1 MEFVVAH
8 RALSRGGIG
17 FVSRPIEDEAF
28 RLLDAIELMWAQGRP
43 RPRAV
48 WRYLELITQ
57 VMSRSFSKVELTALS
72 HASSLTSFSK
82 FPIGLMTLPYDSSP
96 LCCRVPIASRPLVP
110 LTRALTFELSPIP
123 IRYLKNQLRV
133 LVAECIP
140 ADDMIGRLSR
150 VGWAVAS
157 RSLSDI
163 PNVTFR
169 VQPFDSV
176 AALRS
181 ALQERDYDIL
191 VISAHGIVDARR
203 HRTGFLCG
211 KEVVVEEELGPLPN
225 VVCFSACQVSPRGR
239 GTTNITDLMFRQG
252 ATVIIGTLVP
262 IDVRRNA
269 TLMARFF
276 ANIAEALKGRMPQT
290 TLAEVWQF
298 TQASNAFNDILRG
311 NASLQKWAVEIED
324 GKSVTEEF
332 MLHRSRGRLRPSHM
346 YRDTE
351 AVLRDIAKDR
361 GILDRFN
368 AWINSQGYLPE
379 SLFYVVLGWPDRVIF
394 HDPEIEKLRSLV

>member
-1 MEFVVAH
+1 
-8 RALSRGGIG
+8 
-17 FVSRPIEDEAF
+17 
-28 RLLDAIELMWAQGRP
+28 
-43 RPRAV
+43 
-48 WRYLELITQ
+48 
-57 VMSRSFSKVELTALS
+57 MSRFFSKVELTALS

-96 LCCRVPIASRPLVP
+96 LCCRVPIAYRPLVP

-191 VISAHGIVDARR
+191 VISAHGVVDARR

-324 GKSVTEEF
+324 RKSVTEEF

-368 AWINSQGYLPE
+368 AWINSQGYLPQ